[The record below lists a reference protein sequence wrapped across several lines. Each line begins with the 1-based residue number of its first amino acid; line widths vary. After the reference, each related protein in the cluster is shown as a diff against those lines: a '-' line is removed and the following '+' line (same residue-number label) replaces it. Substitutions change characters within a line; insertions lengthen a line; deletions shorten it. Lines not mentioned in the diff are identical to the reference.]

1 MDKYIVTEKRI
12 IDGKKRNIYK
22 KEKSKTLY
30 IRHKN
35 EFIKLKE
42 YYHKKKGG
50 NPYKILWKEY
60 SDFMEHNLLPLIK
73 YIKIKKIENPQE
85 YVSNYIDKNYSILKE
100 DRDNRIARK
109 LHVKIL
115 ISSLLYIYSNYNIND
130 IEYRINISILSDILM
145 TLEEESIT
153 GIYEYSN
160 NSKMPYH
167 LNNDL
172 YFKIIITILKKF
184 KGRYNIDISDYFK
197 KNYKIRLDYLKDN
210 DTIIS
215 NTSIVGLIRKLK
227 DNFIQNKF
235 KNLRTVSK
243 VIGLKSKKS
252 MYNPY

>member
-1 MDKYIVTEKRI
+1 
-12 IDGKKRNIYK
+12 
-22 KEKSKTLY
+22 
-30 IRHKN
+30 
-35 EFIKLKE
+35 
-42 YYHKKKGG
+42 
-50 NPYKILWKEY
+50 
-60 SDFMEHNLLPLIK
+60 
-73 YIKIKKIENPQE
+73 
-85 YVSNYIDKNYSILKE
+85 
-100 DRDNRIARK
+100 
-109 LHVKIL
+109 
-115 ISSLLYIYSNYNIND
+115 
-130 IEYRINISILSDILM
+130 
-145 TLEEESIT
+145 
-153 GIYEYSN
+153 
-160 NSKMPYH
+160 MPYH

-243 VIGLKSKKS
+243 VIGSKSKKS

>member
-1 MDKYIVTEKRI
+1 
-12 IDGKKRNIYK
+12 
-22 KEKSKTLY
+22 
-30 IRHKN
+30 
-35 EFIKLKE
+35 
-42 YYHKKKGG
+42 
-50 NPYKILWKEY
+50 
-60 SDFMEHNLLPLIK
+60 
-73 YIKIKKIENPQE
+73 
-85 YVSNYIDKNYSILKE
+85 
-100 DRDNRIARK
+100 
-109 LHVKIL
+109 
-115 ISSLLYIYSNYNIND
+115 
-130 IEYRINISILSDILM
+130 
-145 TLEEESIT
+145 
-153 GIYEYSN
+153 
-160 NSKMPYH
+160 MPYH

-227 DNFIQNKF
+227 DIFIQNKF